1 MPQRYVVFLR
11 NSKSMPV
18 IRHTCLDS
26 PVVGDVVASGLF
38 GACIRPEEKAQP
50 EQDYAYA

>member
-1 MPQRYVVFLR
+1 
-11 NSKSMPV
+11 MPV
-18 IRHTCLDS
+18 IRHTCPDS